1 MERLAMAVRDALS
14 DDVSV
19 KLAPQRS
26 VLVPPRQLR
35 RAETSCEVSP
45 YLTSVTKRSLD
56 IIVALVLLV
65 VSLPLM
71 LLVASG
77 IKWTSSGCIVFRQR
91 RHGRQQIP
99 FEIFKFRSMYAEC
112 GADPSV
118 PQATSQDPRV
128 TPLGRVLRKSS
139 IDELPQLFNVLR
151 GEMSLIGPRP
161 HALVHDEKYLAE
173 LPAYGM
179 RFAAPPG
186 LTGLA
191 QVNGARGETPTLA
204 HMQRRL
210 QFDLEYIKTASLLLD
225 LKILIWTAVLVMT
238 NRTNA
243 Y

>member
-1 MERLAMAVRDALS
+1 MAVRDALS
-14 DDVSV
+14 DDVRV

-26 VLVPPRQLR
+26 ALIPTIHLR
-35 RAETSCEVSP
+35 RVETSSEISP
-45 YLTSVTKRSLD
+45 YLASATKRSFD
-56 IIVALVLLV
+56 IAVALVLLMIL
-65 VSLPLM
+65 SPLM
-71 LLVASG
+71 LLVAG
-77 IKWTSSGCIVFRQR
+77 CIKWTSSGCVVFRQK
-91 RHGRQQIP
+91 RHGRQQVP

-179 RFAAPPG
+179 RFAALPG

-210 QFDLEYIKTASLLLD
+210 QFDLEYIRTASLLLD
-225 LKILIWTAVLVMT
+225 LKILIWTAVLVVT